1 MANDFYAVENPMR
14 CVVAVARVANPNVK
28 VLTLTQ
34 IGRFLDELCVDGLPY
49 EATVLKLAQITLDY
63 ASANNIELD
72 ALLQHEPT
80 YKMST
85 LEKHLDKWQITVPDA
100 QHILTTHRVA
110 GGVGGEIPA
119 DFVVFASSGN
129 SCESS
134 CNCPTCYQ
142 EPSTPEGS
150 ERTQALEGLL
160 KLYGIELPDLYDRSI
175 SIEKRAMAIQRL
187 CEITHGVAQLS
198 KRRAGGEDIKIGD
211 VMDYLKSEIDV
222 INSMLK

>member
-1 MANDFYAVENPMR
+1 M
-14 CVVAVARVANPNVK
+14 K
-28 VLTLTQ
+28 VLTLAQ

-100 QHILTTHRVA
+100 QHILTTRRIA

-119 DFVVFASSGN
+119 DFVVFAGSGN
-129 SCESS
+129 SGDAC
-134 CNCPTCYQ
+134 CNCPACSQ
-142 EPSTPEGS
+142 EPVTPDWS
-150 ERTQALEGLL
+150 ERTRALEGLEGLL
-160 KLYGIELPDLYDRSI
+160 KLYGIEIPNLHDRRVP
-175 SIEKRAMAIQRL
+175 IEKRDMAIQRL

>member
-1 MANDFYAVENPMR
+1 MANEFYAVENPM
-14 CVVAVARVANPNVK
+14 CYVVALARVANPDVK
-28 VLTLTQ
+28 VLTLAQ

-100 QHILTTHRVA
+100 QHILTTRRIA

-119 DFVVFASSGN
+119 DFVVFAGSGN
-129 SCESS
+129 SGDAC
-134 CNCPTCYQ
+134 CNCPACSQ
-142 EPSTPEGS
+142 EPVTPDWS
-150 ERTQALEGLL
+150 ERTA
-160 KLYGIELPDLYDRSI
+160 PSHPRSHRKP
-175 SIEKRAMAIQRL
+175 SR
-187 CEITHGVAQLS
+187 
-198 KRRAGGEDIKIGD
+198 
-211 VMDYLKSEIDV
+211 
-222 INSMLK
+222 